1 MEEPTVTVPEVEP
14 KVGDLPEEKPAAAL
28 PDEAVPEQM
37 KEDNMEEAPGN
48 YNPNSL
54 NSIFTHAWTT
64 ITSPKSRS

>member
-1 MEEPTVTVPEVEP
+1 MEEPTVTVTENVPEVEP

-37 KEDNMEEAPGN
+37 KEDNVEEAPGN

-54 NSIFTHAWTT
+54 NSVLLM
-64 ITSPKSRS
+64 PE